1 MQLIKTPDSSA
12 FEPLCQYLQE
22 LGSDLDPPGSW
33 PAEQL
38 AACGRAGVFRWF
50 HSPQWGGLEWSQ
62 KEVVEGYLNL
72 SAACLTTTFVITQ
85 RTGACQ
91 RIERSENEALKA
103 ELLPALLSGE
113 SFATVGISHLTT
125 SRQHLNQPALQ
136 ARRVPGGF
144 ELDGF
149 SPWVTGVPHADHVV
163 IGATVD
169 NGQQILAALPTHLKG
184 VSVPP
189 TPELVGLSASRT
201 GRLDCQKVFLD
212 DHYLLYGPH
221 ENVMKLGAGGNTG
234 GLQTSTLALG
244 LARGAIQFLQQQ
256 ADLREPLIE
265 PASALQADW
274 QKCTEHLLAMAE
286 GKTPCSN
293 EDLRRDANRLALRA
307 TQSALTAAKGTGYL
321 QGHPAG
327 RWCREALFFLV
338 WSCPQPVAQAHLCE
352 LAGLS

>member
-1 MQLIKTPDSSA
+1 MQLIKTPDSST
-12 FEPLCQYLQE
+12 FEPLCQHLRE
-22 LGSDLDPPGSW
+22 LGPSLEAPDSW
-33 PAEQL
+33 PVEQL
-38 AACGRAGVFRWF
+38 SACGQTGVFRWF
-50 HSPQWGGLEWSQ
+50 HSADWGGFEWTQ

-91 RIERSENEALKA
+91 RIERSDNEALKA

-113 SFATVGISHLTT
+113 AFATVGISHLTT
-125 SRQHLNQPALQ
+125 SRQHLSQPVLQ
-136 ARRVPGGF
+136 AKRVQGGY
-144 ELDGF
+144 ELHGF
-149 SPWVTGVPHADHVV
+149 SPWVTGVPFADHVV
-163 IGATVD
+163 IGATID
-169 NGQQILAALPTHLKG
+169 NGQQILAVLPTDLEG
-184 VSVPP
+184 VSIPP

-201 GRLDCQKVFLD
+201 GRLNCDHVFLD
-212 DHYLLYGPH
+212 DHYLLYGPD

-244 LARGAIQFLQQQ
+244 LAQGAIQFLQEQ
-256 ADLREPLIE
+256 ADLREPLLE
-265 PASALQADW
+265 PTSALSEEW
-274 QKCTEHLLAMAE
+274 HKCTEHLFAMAE
-286 GKTPCSN
+286 GETPCSN

-307 TQSALTAAKGTGYL
+307 TQSALTAAKGSGYQ

>member
-136 ARRVPGGF
+136 SRRVPGGF

-169 NGQQILAALPTHLKG
+169 DGQQILAALPTHLKG

-221 ENVMKLGAGGNTG
+221 EIGGWRKYRRPSNFDPCPGTRSRSDPVFATASRSSRTAHRTSIGSPG
-234 GLQTSTLALG
+234 GLAKMH
-244 LARGAIQFLQQQ
+244 GASF
-256 ADLREPLIE
+256 
-265 PASALQADW
+265 
-274 QKCTEHLLAMAE
+274 
-286 GKTPCSN
+286 GYG
-293 EDLRRDANRLALRA
+293 RRKNA
-307 TQSALTAAKGTGYL
+307 
-321 QGHPAG
+321 
-327 RWCREALFFLV
+327 V
-338 WSCPQPVAQAHLCE
+338 
-352 LAGLS
+352 